1 MDRARWNEYQEWL
14 THYIKAFDH
23 AFRNRIRNL
32 KDLDMNEEDTD
43 LM

>member
-1 MDRARWNEYQEWL
+1 MDRARWNEYQDWL
-14 THYIKAFDH
+14 IQYIEAFDH